1 MPEQYQVIKQTQLT
15 PESVQRANAFTQQD
29 ILRAG
34 APTNDYSVDAIESRA
49 RLRNGQSAVP
59 GETIGRTVAY
69 ETYMTPEEL
78 LADTKAR
85 AQAQAA
91 QQRATMPTGNG
102 YVSVADLNRATNGSD
117 TSPSAP
123 AAPSTTPTVPSTAP
137 STAPSATP
145 SGSMQAGVAQS
156 ASPAAPANTAG
167 RVVSPEGYTLRG
179 YTAQEAPELQYYRAQ
194 AEQVGNVYDAAR
206 DAQLLALE
214 NQYNL
219 SRAESQR
226 AAEQIPQAYQ
236 AQALAA
242 ERQAARDRLAFNEQ
256 AAASGLNVGAGSQAQ
271 LAQNAALQGNLASIG
286 TARANAEAEA
296 QFQLMQME
304 RQYQNAVSEALAN
317 NEYERAAALMQEYQ
331 REAQSTVEAA
341 NQRALLNFQEQQAAA
356 RSAQETA
363 NQQAALDYELR
374 RQNMTDAEKR
384 AATLAQYGD
393 FSGYGELGY
402 SPAEQNAMKQAW
414 IAQNPELA
422 VAMGYR
428 QPSYSGPATP
438 DDGTAAYNALD
449 RATQSM
455 LEMAIQTGND
465 NYLRNIMA
473 TSRDSANVARAQAAQ
488 NWLDTYAP

>member
-1 MPEQYQVIKQTQLT
+1 MPSFLELMGTQPITPQQMYGKQAERLNNTAELMGTQPIT
-15 PESVQRANAFTQQD
+15 PQQMYGGQVQRLHDTAELMGTTLINPMTGQTAAPQAPSQNTEGL
-29 ILRAG
+29 LR
-34 APTNDYSVDAIESRA
+34 
-49 RLRNGQSAVP
+49 
-59 GETIGRTVAY
+59 
-69 ETYMTPEEL
+69 
-78 LADTKAR
+78 
-85 AQAQAA
+85 
-91 QQRATMPTGNG
+91 PTGKDG
-102 YVSVADLNRATNGSD
+102 DTIPGGSQVPAGGID
-117 TSPSAP
+117 ISNPNYKPPTPASPSAP
-123 AAPSTTPTVPSTAP
+123 TTTTTTTT
-137 STAPSATP
+137 TAPSATP
-145 SGSMQAGVAQS
+145 SGSVQAGVARS
-156 ASPAAPANTAG
+156 AAPANTAG
-167 RVVSPEGYTLRG
+167 RVISPEGYTLRG

-206 DAQLLALE
+206 DAQLRALE
-214 NQYNL
+214 NQYNM

-236 AQALAA
+236 QQALAA
-242 ERQAARDRLAFNEQ
+242 EQQAARDRLAFNEQ

-363 NQQAALDYELR
+363 NAQAALDYELR

-402 SPAEQNAMKQAW
+402 SPAEQAAMRQAW
-414 IAQNPELA
+414 IAQNPDIA
-422 VAMGYR
+422 AAMGYVR
-428 QPSYSGPATP
+428 RGGGGGSPQAANLDSATQNMINRAIAEAQKGNENYLQNVMAMAEANNN
-438 DDGTAAYNALD
+438 GTLAATAYNAYQVLNN
-449 RATQSM
+449 
-455 LEMAIQTGND
+455 L
-465 NYLRNIMA
+465 
-473 TSRDSANVARAQAAQ
+473 
-488 NWLDTYAP
+488 

>member
-1 MPEQYQVIKQTQLT
+1 MPNVTQTQGLELRPVTIT
-15 PESVQRANAFTQQD
+15 PAASQ
-29 ILRAG
+29 
-34 APTNDYSVDAIESRA
+34 
-49 RLRNGQSAVP
+49 
-59 GETIGRTVAY
+59 
-69 ETYMTPEEL
+69 
-78 LADTKAR
+78 
-85 AQAQAA
+85 QAA
-91 QQRATMPTGNG
+91 AWVPATLPTQAPSGNGGQAGGGAGRSGAAAWTAPSGPSFDQASTLNVNDRLPAPQPTGNG
-102 YVSVADLNRATNGSD
+102 YVSVADLNRASNGAG
-117 TSPSAP
+117 TAPTTTTAPATAP
-123 AAPSTTPTVPSTAP
+123 AAPSTTPTAPSTAP
-137 STAPSATP
+137 TTAPSATP
-145 SGSMQAGVAQS
+145 SGSVQAGVAQS
-156 ASPAAPANTAG
+156 AAPANTAG

-194 AEQVGNVYDAAR
+194 AEQVGNVYDTAR

-214 NQYNL
+214 NQYNM

-236 AQALAA
+236 QQALAA
-242 ERQAARDRLAFNEQ
+242 EQQAARDRLAFNEQ

-271 LAQNAALQGNLASIG
+271 LAQNTALQGNLASIG

-402 SPAEQNAMKQAW
+402 SPAEQAAMKQAW
-414 IAQNPELA
+414 IAQNPDIA
-422 VAMGYR
+422 AAMGYVR
-428 QPSYSGPATP
+428 RGGGGGSAPA
-438 DDGTAAYNALD
+438 DGTAAYNAMDAATQHTVRRAIEEAGRGNTTYLQD
-449 RATQSM
+449 MISNNRNADLVNRATAA
-455 LEMAIQTGND
+455 L
-465 NYLRNIMA
+465 NYLN
-473 TSRDSANVARAQAAQ
+473 
-488 NWLDTYAP
+488 TYAQ